1 MIPPCRLFVC
11 HPLTTLEQNGRFHE
25 IQQEDPAIEG
35 DLYATLFN
43 KVASTIPNG

>member
-1 MIPPCRLFVC
+1 MVD
-11 HPLTTLEQNGRFHE
+11 FHE

-35 DLYATLFN
+35 DLDATLFN